1 LHGRAG
7 RCNSHLLAA
16 PHSLE
21 INPDELLNPEVKSKA
36 LAASGPENPEDDE
49 PSSSLSLKLSM
60 AIRNASRGYFNAI
73 PKRKA

>member
-1 LHGRAG
+1 LPGRAG

-16 PHSLE
+16 PYSLE

-36 LAASGPENPEDDE
+36 LAAFGPENPEDDE
-49 PSSSLSLKLSM
+49 LSSSLSLNYPGQSET
-60 AIRNASRGYFNAI
+60 RQEVFDAI